1 MTTAEKTRK
10 KSWASGMD
18 LVKAGLMTMDALH
31 KGVEDGVF
39 SPDPNGRDY
48 GADTD
53 LYIEAEN
60 FLNSLNQRAVGFDFT
75 VVGRKRLTDAEKAAR
90 KAARKPRTTKT
101 KK

>member
-1 MTTAEKTRK
+1 MATADKTRK

-31 KGVEDGVF
+31 KGVENGVF

-48 GADTD
+48 GPDTD
-53 LYIEAEN
+53 LYIEAED
-60 FLNSLNQRAVGFDFT
+60 FLAALNERAVGFDFT
-75 VVGRKRLTDAEKAAR
+75 VVGRKRLTEAEKEERR
-90 KAARKPRTTKT
+90 KNRKPRGKA

>member
-18 LVKAGLMTMDALH
+18 LVKAGLMKIEALH

-39 SPDPNGRDY
+39 SPDPNTRDY
-48 GADTD
+48 GVDNA
-53 LYIEAEN
+53 LYDQAEK
-60 FLNSLNQRAVGFDFT
+60 FLAGINAKAKGFTFT
-75 VVGRKRLTDAEKAAR
+75 CIGRKILTDAEKAER
-90 KAARKPRTTKT
+90 KANRKPRE